1 MSADLTVSDAAGDAA
16 SDATAAPQ
24 GRHRL
29 LRKVAGYSAVR
40 ASTEGLLGLRG
51 ILLATLLGPAAFG
64 SWALLRLGT
73 RYAALAG
80 MGVFRGLEVE
90 LLNPRERS
98 PAAAGGRS
106 QVAGAALGFM
116 LSVSGALAV
125 LALLLSAVVEMP
137 DHRLILQ
144 GFAAAVVAEAA
155 YGYALVVTRVR
166 TTLVRYS
173 QLEAGTAAL
182 HLGLGVVLTWS
193 FGLAG
198 AFAALAL
205 SSALGA
211 AVASRWVEMRPVF
224 RSPALRPML
233 GVGLPVA
240 LTGAVGTL
248 LNTADR
254 WVVAVWGGDVLL
266 GYYAFAGALASAATA
281 LALAIRTVVF
291 PEVYSD
297 ARLAGAAAA
306 LRRHLERSLMPF
318 ATLVP
323 PMLGAIG
330 VCLGPV
336 VSLVAPAYAEAV
348 APARLFLLA
357 GAAIGVV
364 NLAAI
369 GVVAA
374 GQQRL
379 LPAYAAL
386 ALACNLGFSIAAL
399 LLGAGLEGIAA
410 ASLLGHLVFAAAV
423 LRLNARLS
431 GIGQAGQL
439 AARGLRPLVWCAV
452 AVAVAGRVAVELHS
466 ELAGL
471 GLYLLLMVPL
481 ASKAMSEWRRLHGA
495 R

>member
-1 MSADLTVSDAAGDAA
+1 
-16 SDATAAPQ
+16 
-24 GRHRL
+24 
-29 LRKVAGYSAVR
+29 
-40 ASTEGLLGLRG
+40 
-51 ILLATLLGPAAFG
+51 
-64 SWALLRLGT
+64 
-73 RYAALAG
+73 
-80 MGVFRGLEVE
+80 
-90 LLNPRERS
+90 
-98 PAAAGGRS
+98 
-106 QVAGAALGFM
+106 
-116 LSVSGALAV
+116 
-125 LALLLSAVVEMP
+125 
-137 DHRLILQ
+137 
-144 GFAAAVVAEAA
+144 
-155 YGYALVVTRVR
+155 VR
-166 TTLVRYS
+166 TTLFRYS
-173 QLEAGTAAL
+173 LLEMGTAAL
-182 HLGLGVVLTWS
+182 HLGLGVILAWW

-205 SSALGA
+205 SSAVGA
-211 AVASRWVEMRPVF
+211 AAASQWTEMRPVF
-224 RSPALRPML
+224 RSPPLRAML
-233 GVGLPVA
+233 GIGLPVA

-254 WVVAVWGGDVLL
+254 WVVAAWGGEVLL

-281 LALAIRTVVF
+281 LALAVRTVVF

-297 ARLAGAAAA
+297 ARLAGAATA

-323 PMLGAIG
+323 PILGAIG

-357 GAAIGVV
+357 GSAIGVV

-379 LPAYAAL
+379 LPAYAGMALGVTL
-386 ALACNLGFSIAAL
+386 ALSISAL
-399 LLGAGLEGIAA
+399 LLGAGLEGVAA
-410 ASLLGHLVFAAAV
+410 ASLMGHLVFATAV

-431 GIGQAGQL
+431 GIGKAGQL
-439 AARGLRPLVWCAV
+439 AARALRPLAWCAV
-452 AVAVAGRVAVELHS
+452 AVAVAGRVAVDLDS

-471 GLYLLLMVPL
+471 GLYLLLMIPL